1 MLAGK
6 NIILVLQKM
15 HCDADKVQKNTNL
28 SYDLQLVAITLD
40 KGFMISESR
49 ASGNCMFDALTE
61 QLEHVK
67 GIEVAHQELRETLV
81 EFLRENPN
89 MVSNY

>member
-1 MLAGK
+1 
-6 NIILVLQKM
+6 M
-15 HCDADKVQKNTNL
+15 HCVDADRVREKTSLPFIIN
-28 SYDLQLVAITLD
+28 DLVTITSD
-40 KGFMISESR
+40 NGFVISKCG
-49 ASGNCMFDALTE
+49 ASGNCMFYALTE

-89 MVSNY
+89 MVSN